1 MENKP
6 IVLNVKHRIPWIDNI
21 KFLAIWCVIFGH
33 FNGQIFTHGR
43 LGFEMIN
50 LFIVIFNM
58 PLFVFMSGY
67 SNYKSLRKLDGIKNL
82 WDYLVKTFERI
93 ILPCIIPCIIVYLIR
108 PEMEHV
114 DFKHYWFLVMLSVIQ
129 ISIGGIFY
137 ITNKL
142 RYGEMLGWVVFII
155 LMVCFNRYSTSEL
168 CWYYLYGGVVRK
180 IELKGTNI
188 FKLRS
193 KFYLLIPIGTVL
205 ILFTYVLKYQ
215 FYTNTIYSMFQNGV
229 FYLWILRMI
238 CASCL
243 IYVIIYIVQKCSSK
257 YNFISMGSKTLGL
270 YIWSGVLLDICR
282 RYHFVLN
289 GDSFLSWITTILVS
303 FLAVLLTMA
312 IIKLLELN
320 RVANFLF
327 FGKVK

>member
-1 MENKP
+1 M
-6 IVLNVKHRIPWIDNI
+6 
-21 KFLAIWCVIFGH
+21 
-33 FNGQIFTHGR
+33 
-43 LGFEMIN
+43 
-50 LFIVIFNM
+50 
-58 PLFVFMSGY
+58 
-67 SNYKSLRKLDGIKNL
+67 
-82 WDYLVKTFERI
+82 
-93 ILPCIIPCIIVYLIR
+93 
-108 PEMEHV
+108 
-114 DFKHYWFLVMLSVIQ
+114 
-129 ISIGGIFY
+129 
-137 ITNKL
+137 
-142 RYGEMLGWVVFII
+142 
-155 LMVCFNRYSTSEL
+155 
-168 CWYYLYGGVVRK
+168 GGVVRK

-257 YNFISMGSKTLGL
+257 YNFISYMGSKTLGL
-270 YIWSGVLLDICR
+270 YIWSGVLLDICC